1 MAANVPQTQLE
12 PPIESRLEPGDIF
25 GLISDGIYEYENE
38 TGAQFGRQGVI
49 RVLDDNPGASA
60 QALVDKIMAAAREHG
75 GTAPQADDIT
85 IVLAR
90 RLPE

>member
-1 MAANVPQTQLE
+1 MR
-12 PPIESRLEPGDIF
+12 I
-25 GLISDGIYEYENE
+25 
-38 TGAQFGRQGVI
+38 
-49 RVLDDNPGASA
+49 LDQHPDASA
-60 QALVDKIMAAAREHG
+60 QEMVDLIMAAAREHG

>member
-1 MAANVPQTQLE
+1 MSV
-12 PPIESRLEPGDIF
+12 LEPGDVL

-38 TGAQFGRQGVI
+38 HGAQFGRQGVI
-49 RVLDDNPGASA
+49 RVLDDNPDASA
-60 QALVDKIMAAAREHG
+60 QELVDKIMAAAREHG